1 MLSSAGKAGD
11 GARCRALG
19 VAAYLTKP
27 VSQRQLVSAMRLAL
41 GRESEALPNA
51 DLITRHSLPARLS
64 PLRILLAE
72 DNAVNQKVAVRM
84 LEKEGHSVTV
94 VANGREA
101 VLAAE
106 RQTFDLILMDV
117 QMPEM
122 DGFDATWAIRTQE
135 DGGKRTPII
144 ALTAHAMAGDKE
156 RCLDAGMDGYVTKP
170 IRVLDLMAEI
180 TRLRGDSALESDAE
194 QLIPAAS

>member
-1 MLSSAGKAGD
+1 
-11 GARCRALG
+11 
-19 VAAYLTKP
+19 
-27 VSQRQLVSAMRLAL
+27 MRLAL

-106 RQTFDLILMDV
+106 RQTFDLILMDI

-122 DGFDATWAIRTQE
+122 DGFDATRAIRKQE